1 MGIRRGLGAF
11 GSSQRGN
18 VAMMTALIAVP
29 LLGLLGGAVDLVR
42 MNQMRS
48 EIQGVVDAG
57 VLAISE
63 INNNNDPKTTVE
75 QFVKAGLRQSKLDP
89 DAISLDVKVAE
100 VINGK
105 TVDVT
110 ANYQMKTFFLGMLGM
125 NNMDIK
131 IASSGTQTYSDI
143 EIALVLDISGSM
155 EGEKFE
161 NMQDAAEDFIDAVL
175 TDKMKQQT
183 TISIIPFSSN
193 VNVGDNFWEF
203 VKKKNVDNN
212 HDTNFFDGHVWDGCV
227 EWNVGMFND
236 DRPTPNSLNV
246 MPRFKDDADAS
257 LRHCPESNNEAL
269 YLSNTRSDLKD
280 KIDDLTI
287 SRNTSLDVGAL
298 IGLKALS
305 PDMKAHLKGDQQAK
319 HPAAYDSGVMKA
331 LIIMTD
337 GEATDHK
344 RPNAGCDVLGFW
356 DWSNNQNQ
364 WVWKNCSYQKYSA
377 SQNRTN
383 FTQVCNEA
391 KSNGIMVYT
400 IGFQINKGG
409 NSDKIMSACA
419 SSVSQYYYIEDTNIS
434 AAFKSIAASINGVRL
449 TL

>member
-1 MGIRRGLGAF
+1 MGVLTNLKAF
-11 GSSQRGN
+11 GGNQRGN
-18 VAMMTALIAVP
+18 VAMMTALVAVP
-29 LLGLLGGAVDLVR
+29 LLGLLGGAVDIVR

-63 INNNNDPKTTVE
+63 INNNNDPKKTVE
-75 QFVKAGLRQSKLDP
+75 QFIKAGLRQSKLDP
-89 DAISLDVKVAE
+89 SAIKLDVKVAE
-100 VINGK
+100 VLNGK

-110 ANYQMKTFFLGMLGM
+110 ANYEMQTFFLGMFGM
-125 NNMDIK
+125 NKMDIR

-155 EGEKFE
+155 NGTKFT

-175 TDKMKQQT
+175 TDKMKNQT

-193 VNVGDNFWEF
+193 VNVGDDFKSF
-203 VKKKNVDNN
+203 ARTADIDTN
-212 HDTNFFDGHVWDGCV
+212 HDTNFSDGHIWDGCV
-227 EWNVGMFND
+227 EWDVGMFD
-236 DRPTPNSLNV
+236 DNKPAANSLDV
-246 MPRFKDDADAS
+246 MPRFKDDPDAS

-269 YLSNTRSDLKD
+269 YLSNNSSDLKD

-298 IGLKALS
+298 VGLKALA
-305 PDMKAHLKGDQQAK
+305 PDMKGHISGDQQAK
-319 HPAAYDSGVMKA
+319 HPAAYNSGVMKA

-337 GEATDHK
+337 GEATDHM
-344 RPNAGCDVLGFW
+344 RPNDGCDVLGYW
-356 DWSNNQNQ
+356 AWSNYQKK
-364 WVWKNCSYQKYSA
+364 WVWQNCGYQKYSNA
-377 SQNRTN
+377 QNRTN

-391 KSNGIMVYT
+391 KANGVMVYT
-400 IGFQINKGG
+400 IGFQIAKGG
-409 NSDKIMSACA
+409 NSDIILRDCA
-419 SSVSQYYYIEDTNIS
+419 SNTSQYYYIEDTDIS
-434 AAFKSIAASINGVRL
+434 SAFKSIAASINGVRL

>member
-1 MGIRRGLGAF
+1 MGLLRSLKAF
-11 GSSQRGN
+11 GNSQRGN
-18 VAMMTALIAVP
+18 VAMMTALVAVP
-29 LLGLLGGAVDLVR
+29 LLGLLGGAVDMVR

-75 QFVKAGLRQSKLDP
+75 QFIKAGLRQSKLDP
-89 DAISLDVKVAE
+89 EAIDIDVTVAE
-100 VINGK
+100 VLNGK

-110 ANYQMKTFFLGMLGM
+110 ANYEMKTFFLGMLGM
-125 NNMDIK
+125 NKMDIK

-155 EGEKFE
+155 NGTKFT
-161 NMQDAAEDFIDAVL
+161 NMQQAGKDFIDAVL
-175 TDKMKQQT
+175 TDKMKAQT

-193 VNVGDNFWEF
+193 VNVGDDFWEF
-203 VKKKNVDNN
+203 VKKSTVDNN
-212 HDTNFFDGHVWDGCV
+212 HDTNFSDGHKWDGCV
-227 EWNVGMFND
+227 EWTATLFND
-236 DRPTPNSLNV
+236 KKPSANSLEV
-246 MPRFKDDADAS
+246 MPRFTDDPDAS

-269 YLSNTRSDLKD
+269 YLSNTKKDLKD

-298 IGLKALS
+298 VGLKALS
-305 PDMKAHLKGDQQAK
+305 PEMKAHLKGDQQAK
-319 HPAAYDSGVMKA
+319 HPAAYNSGVMKA

-337 GEATDHK
+337 GEATAHN

-356 DWSNNQNQ
+356 EWSNSLYK
-364 WVWKNCSYQKYSA
+364 WLWKDCSYQKYGA
-377 SQNRTN
+377 SKNRSN
-383 FTQVCNEA
+383 FTAVCNDA
-391 KSNGIMVYT
+391 KAKGVIVYT

-409 NSDKIMSACA
+409 NSDQIMSDCA
-419 SSVSQYYYIEDTNIS
+419 SSVSQYYYIEDTNIG